1 MGNGKWIWFPGDY
14 EIYHSLMLHGR
25 RYERGAH
32 IPCQW
37 SLSTP
42 YPNVSFAKEIEIER
56 EIEFTCIAS
65 APGVVTVMTGQF
77 PRGKRVTVPTG
88 APVRIEPG
96 RHRVILQIQK
106 PAGLP
111 AAFIDSE
118 FLWTDETWDA
128 SHATRAVAGKAECE
142 PAYRS
147 PTDDPEIFPFAYQ
160 RWEPVEIRAVPGG
173 RLFDFGRET
182 FAKLRIE
189 GADPKTPVRVQY
201 GESEAE
207 TLDPNCVIS
216 ETVSGASAYDFPAYA
231 FRYATLIAENADQLS
246 AHCDYE
252 YLPLEARAAFA
263 CDVPEVQKVFDV
275 CVHTFHLNCREFFL
289 DGIKRDR
296 WVWSGD
302 AYQSALV
309 NQYLFFD
316 PAITRRTIRAL
327 LGKPPYEQHINSIND
342 YSAYLIV
349 MVWDYY
355 AATGDKAFVQKLFS
369 RVRAL
374 YDFIASRLDENGL
387 VVGRPDDWVFID
399 WAKFDREGPLCAE
412 QILLWKAMDAMAKLS
427 ALVGAPFRADPDALK
442 QKIEALYWDAE
453 RGAYIDGYVSG
464 KKNVTRH
471 ANVFAILYGFAPEK
485 ADLIAQSVL
494 LNDGID
500 PITTPYFKFFE
511 LMALCRI
518 GNVEKA
524 QEMILSYWYPMLAL
538 GATAI
543 WEQFDPREAG
553 VQHYSMYGDPYGR
566 SLCHAWGAGPV
577 CLLGRYVAGVEAT
590 GVAYESFDVAP
601 RPGAYRTF
609 DARVPVFGGDVRVE
623 YDAGARTVRATATR
637 GGGTLKFG
645 GREVPMPAN
654 ETVTIRWEA
663 SNEIHSL

>member
-1 MGNGKWIWFPGDY
+1 MGNGKWIWYPGDY
-14 EIYHSLMLHGR
+14 EIWHSLLLHGR

-42 YPNVSFAKEIEIER
+42 YPNVSFTKEIELEKAA
-56 EIEFTCIAS
+56 EFTCHATV
-65 APGVVTVMTGQF
+65 PGVVTVMTGQF

-88 APVRIEPG
+88 TPVTVEPG
-96 RHRVILQIQK
+96 RHRVSIQIQK
-106 PAGLP
+106 VGGLP
-111 AAFIDSE
+111 AAYIDSE
-118 FLWTDETWDA
+118 LIWTDDTWDA
-128 SHATRAVAGKAECE
+128 SHATRAVAGKAACE
-142 PAYRS
+142 PAYTR
-147 PTDDPEIFPFAYQ
+147 PDDNPEIFPFAYEK
-160 RWEPVEIRAVPGG
+160 WEPVETRAVPGG
-173 RLFDFGRET
+173 MLFDFGRET
-182 FAKLRIE
+182 FAKLRVE
-189 GADPKTPVRVQY
+189 DADPASEIRVQY

-216 ETVSGASAYDFPAYA
+216 ETVSGSSSYDFPAYA
-231 FRYATLIAENADQLS
+231 FRYVTLIADQTERLRVF
-246 AHCDYE
+246 CDYE
-252 YLPLEARAAFA
+252 YLPLENRASFE
-263 CDVPEVQKVFDV
+263 CDVPEVKKVFDV

-327 LGKPPYEQHINSIND
+327 LGKPPYEQHINCIND
-342 YSAYLIV
+342 YSAYLII

-355 AATGDKAFVQKLFS
+355 AATGDAAFVRQVFP

-374 YDFIASRLDENGL
+374 YDFIATRLDENGL

-399 WAKFDREGPLCAE
+399 WARFDREGPLCAE
-412 QILLWKAMDAMAKLS
+412 QILLWKVYDVMAKLS
-427 ALVGAPFRADPDALK
+427 ALAGEEFRADPDALRD
-442 QKIEALYWDAE
+442 KIEGLYWDAE
-453 RGAYIDGYVSG
+453 KGAYIDGYVSG

-471 ANVFAILYGFAPEK
+471 ANAFAILYGFAPEK
-485 ADLIAQSVL
+485 ADLIAENVL
-494 LNDGID
+494 LNDKID

-524 QEMILSYWYPMLAL
+524 QEMILTYWYPMLEL

-543 WEQFDPREAG
+543 WEQFDPRETG

-566 SLCHAWGAGPV
+566 SLCHAWGAGPA

-590 GVAYESFDVAP
+590 GVAYETFDVAP
-601 RPGAYRTF
+601 RPGTYRTF
-609 DARVPVFGGDVRVE
+609 DATVPVFGGTVRVQC
-623 YDAGARTVRATATR
+623 DADARTVRATATR
-637 GGGTLKFG
+637 DGGTLKFG
-645 GREVPMPAN
+645 GREVLLSAN
-654 ETVTIRWEA
+654 QTATIRWE
-663 SNEIHSL
+663 E